1 MSLLVVRPPQTGP
14 GYEDD
19 LDNLLDLSQSL
30 HTQVCPWLN
39 QLDNQD
45 V

>member
-30 HTQVCPWLN
+30 HTQVCPRLN
-39 QLDNQD
+39 QSDNQD